1 VDKLLSTWQRLNNPQ
16 STVEELLKHKDLD
29 VNIKDKYKQIALY
42 FASKWNNI
50 PKNLFRIILEKST
63 DVNVQDE
70 SGNTALN
77 TPNIPI
83 DLFRVILEKS
93 TDVNAQDKHG
103 WTALHWAIA
112 MENRTAVE
120 ELLKRKDVDVNLKNK
135 NNQTARF
142 FSTFW
147 KDMPIDLL
155 SILLEK

>member
-1 VDKLLSTWQRLNNPQ
+1 
-16 STVEELLKHKDLD
+16 
-29 VNIKDKYKQIALY
+29 
-42 FASKWNNI
+42 
-50 PKNLFRIILEKST
+50 LFRIILEKST
-63 DVNVQDE
+63 DVNVQEED
-70 SGNTALN
+70 GQTALHGAIGEEN
-77 TPNIPI
+77 ETVVGELLKCKDVDFNIKNCVSKTALHFASWWKNIPI
-83 DLFRVILEKS
+83 DLFRVILGKS

-147 KDMPIDLL
+147 EDMPIDLL
-155 SILLEK
+155 SIILDK